1 MSLVLDSSVTLAWLY
16 SDELTLAT
24 QEVFDQVVA
33 AGARVP
39 SLWRL
44 EVANS
49 LQGGIRRG
57 RINEEFRDAALTD
70 LGLLDI
76 AIDSDTDTFAW
87 STTLRLAER
96 CGLNLYEPPISN
108 WPSDSNF
115 LWPHWIRN
123 CVPRE
128 ARSALPC
135 SPVIGYL
142 CPRVSACSGRY
153 DHILELPPPLQA
165 ACG

>member
-1 MSLVLDSSVTLAWLY
+1 MSLILDSSVTLAWLY
-16 SDELTLAT
+16 SDELTPAA
-24 QEVFDQVVA
+24 QNVFDQVVA

-57 RINEEFRDAALTD
+57 RISKEFRDAALTD

-87 STTLRLAER
+87 SSTLRLAER
-96 CGLNLYEPPISN
+96 CGLTLYDAAYLELAQRFELPLATL
-108 WPSDSNF
+108 DQE
-115 LWPHWIRN
+115 LRT
-123 CVPRE
+123 
-128 ARSALPC
+128 AGSAL
-135 SPVIGYL
+135 GL
-142 CPRVSACSGRY
+142 TLLG
-153 DHILELPPPLQA
+153 Q
-165 ACG
+165 